1 MEISPLINLF
11 EIKFLHSTSS
21 MKHYWAYLEIKSLL
35 IFHKRLSENKT
46 KGRLQEKDF

>member
-21 MKHYWAYLEIKSLL
+21 MKHYWAYLEIKSL
-35 IFHKRLSENKT
+35 IFHKRLSDNKT
-46 KGRLQEKDF
+46 KGRLQGRDF